1 MFLVC
6 SKTIKRGET
15 TKDDNNDDEDIRKSG
30 MINEPTFIAEG
41 VRGVRNSKIRFQFD
55 SVVTSE

>member
-6 SKTIKRGET
+6 SKTIKRGE

-41 VRGVRNSKIRFQFD
+41 VRGVRNLKIRFQFD